1 MKRYFP
7 VQIEKGN
14 SSYGAWFADFDGY
27 VSAGRTIAEAI
38 GGAHE
43 ALALHVAGMIEDG
56 RTNSGTVRTKRSRKA
71 RSPIAMIGVT
81 LPGKK
86 KRVNVMIDEGLWPRS
101 TRFPTTGRASW
112 KKPRARKSPPDPR
125 LRRSRPPHKNC
136 GPRPCDWRASTDE
149 HALDG
154 VDLNPASFHHRHE
167 IPAASKVD
175 AGFRTGGK

>member
-14 SSYGAWFADFDGY
+14 SSYGAWFADFDGC

-56 RTNSGTVRTKRSRKA
+56 EPIPEPSEPALAEGSIA
-71 RSPIAMIGVT
+71 IAMIGVT

-86 KRVNVMIDEGLWPRS
+86 KRVNVMIDEGLLAAIDAVSDNRS
-101 TRFPTTGRASW
+101 RFLEKA
-112 KKPRARKSPPDPR
+112 ARK
-125 LRRSRPPHKNC
+125 
-136 GPRPCDWRASTDE
+136 
-149 HALDG
+149 
-154 VDLNPASFHHRHE
+154 E
-167 IPAASKVD
+167 ITA
-175 AGFRTGGK
+175 